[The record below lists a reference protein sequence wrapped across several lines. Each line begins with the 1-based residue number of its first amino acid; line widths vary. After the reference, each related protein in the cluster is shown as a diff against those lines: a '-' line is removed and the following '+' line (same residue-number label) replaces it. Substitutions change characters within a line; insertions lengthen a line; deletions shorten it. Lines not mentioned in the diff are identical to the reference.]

1 MKLTIQTTGKSM
13 KKSFYNK
20 PGQTV
25 PDSSNFPAK
34 EKVKTAQ
41 IIFDGGMIKDLRG
54 RKRDR
59 RVKSEMESAPTGCFK
74 CGRPGHWSRDC
85 PSSAPVAGNNSVSS
99 SSAPSQIPNNEFQ
112 RSSSKSGTSIAPA
125 PKVTKTR
132 VQRPKLTPELLL
144 SEDGLGYV
152 LRYFPKSFNEWHT
165 HLLPYYSFDHFVHK
179 VQQVA
184 STKRVKNC
192 INELRERVASGVDPN
207 KLYEK
212 QEENTVPS
220 DDQDMDQ
227 PSHDEENIPSK
238 SVDAD
243 TNADAFE
250 DSMLNEIFDN
260 ASKLPSD
267 EQNMD
272 KSSELT
278 EEQRARMEANRL
290 KAMEKAQNISE
301 EQRVRMEANRLKAL
315 ERAKARLQPNQD

>member
-1 MKLTIQTTGKSM
+1 
-13 KKSFYNK
+13 
-20 PGQTV
+20 
-25 PDSSNFPAK
+25 
-34 EKVKTAQ
+34 
-41 IIFDGGMIKDLRG
+41 
-54 RKRDR
+54 
-59 RVKSEMESAPTGCFK
+59 MESAPTGCFK

-99 SSAPSQIPNNEFQ
+99 SSAPTQIPNNDNP
-112 RSSSKSGTSIAPA
+112 RSSKKSGTSIGPV
-125 PKVTKTR
+125 PKLTKTR

-152 LRYFPKSFNEWHT
+152 LRYFPKSFKYRGRGKEVSDLGNMIRLYSEWHS
-165 HLLPYYSFDHFVHK
+165 HLLPYYSFDQFVHK

-212 QEENTVPS
+212 QEENTGPYD
-220 DDQDMDQ
+220 DDQGNLDMDQ
-227 PSHDEENIPSK
+227 PSHDEENIPSR

-243 TNADAFE
+243 VDAFQ

-260 ASKLPSD
+260 ASKLPSN

-278 EEQRARMEANRL
+278 EEQRERMEANRL

-315 ERAKARLQPNQD
+315 ERAKARLQPNQE